1 MVWNDAAS
9 ALTGMRNYLVHPV
22 NEYDSV
28 NFGPAIYDANKL
40 GLWYLELSLLKE
52 CGYSGTYRNRLTA
65 KSIGEVEKVP
75 WESKL

>member
-1 MVWNDAAS
+1 MWNDAAS

-28 NFGPAIYDANKL
+28 SFGPAIYDANKL

-52 CGYSGTYRNRLTA
+52 CGYSGTYYNRLTE
-65 KSIGEVEKVP
+65 KLIENIEKVP
-75 WESKL
+75 CESKL